1 MMYDVCYPSLK
12 PETMPLNQGVKKKIS
27 HCETA
32 SSGII
37 CKDSNEW
44 SFDCEGEKKNV
55 YERKFSF

>member
-1 MMYDVCYPSLK
+1 MYDVCYPSLK

-37 CKDSNEW
+37 CKHSNERL
-44 SFDCEGEKKNV
+44 FDCEGEKK
-55 YERKFSF
+55 KCL